1 MAGPLGTLGCDE
13 SGAHEAGLRQRVN
26 AMTGTNNAEPI
37 IDIQGVSV
45 RFAVGQG
52 EMFTALQDIN
62 LKIRAGSFVC
72 LVGPSG
78 CGKSTLLNVIAG
90 LQPVSEGRVTYN
102 GNEIRGVNSKTGYL
116 TQRDLLLPWRTL
128 ENNVGLALEI
138 QHVPR
143 DERERRVR
151 AMIKGVGLSGFEKSY
166 PAQLSGGMR
175 KRATLARTLIYG
187 PETLLMDEP
196 FAAVDAILR
205 VALHEMLMDLW
216 ERQKSTVIFVTHD
229 LEEALLL
236 SDQVVLF
243 GTQPGRIVHVED
255 VPFARPRNL
264 IASRS
269 EPEFG
274 RMWFKLWSFLD
285 QHKSPQTSAQTA
297 APGPAVV
304 S

>member
-1 MAGPLGTLGCDE
+1 VIGQDDND
-13 SGAHEAGLRQRVN
+13 V
-26 AMTGTNNAEPI
+26 I
-37 IDIQGVSV
+37 IDVQDVSV
-45 RFAVGQG
+45 RFAVGHG
-52 EMFTALQDIN
+52 DSFTALQSVN

-90 LQPVSEGRVTYN
+90 LQPVSEGRVTYR
-102 GNEIRGVNSKTGYL
+102 GKEIRGVNWRTGYL

-143 DERERRVR
+143 DERERRVG
-151 AMIKGVGLSGFEKSY
+151 AMIEGVGLSGFEKSF

-175 KRATLARTLIYG
+175 KRATLARTLIYR

-205 VALHEMLMDLW
+205 VSLHEMLMELW
-216 ERQKSTVIFVTHD
+216 EREKSTVVFVTHD

-243 GTQPGRIVHVED
+243 SSRPGRIVHVED

-274 RMWFKLWSFLD
+274 RMWFKLWSYLD
-285 QHKSPQTSAQTA
+285 EHKSHQGS
-297 APGPAVV
+297 APGSPVAE
-304 S
+304 

>member
-1 MAGPLGTLGCDE
+1 MPGPLGTLGCDE
-13 SGAHEAGLRQRVN
+13 LGAQEAGLRQPVN
-26 AMTGTNNAEPI
+26 AIDQANNDQTI
-37 IDIQGVSV
+37 IDIQDVSV
-45 RFAVGQG
+45 RFAVGHG
-52 EMFTALQDIN
+52 EMFTALQDVS

-90 LQPVSEGRVTYN
+90 LQPVSEGRVTYR
-102 GNEIRGVNSKTGYL
+102 GSEIRGVNSKTGYL

-138 QHVPR
+138 QHVAR
-143 DERERRVR
+143 DEWERRVH
-151 AMIKGVGLSGFEKSY
+151 AMINGVGLSGFEKSY

-205 VALHEMLMDLW
+205 VALHEMLMELW
-216 ERQKSTVIFVTHD
+216 ERDKSTVIFVTHD

-264 IASRS
+264 VASRS

-285 QHKSPQTSAQTA
+285 EHKSPQASGPAA
-297 APGPAVV
+297 APGPAAV

>member
-1 MAGPLGTLGCDE
+1 MM
-13 SGAHEAGLRQRVN
+13 SQVR
-26 AMTGTNNAEPI
+26 TNDDDVI
-37 IDIQGVSV
+37 IDVSDVSV
-45 RFAVGQG
+45 RYAVGKG
-52 EMFTALQDIN
+52 ETFSALQNVN

-90 LQPVSEGRVTYN
+90 LQPVSEGRITYR
-102 GNEIRGVNSKTGYL
+102 GDEIRGVNTKTGYL

-128 ENNVGLALEI
+128 EHNVGLALEI
-138 QHVPR
+138 QHVAR

-151 AMIKGVGLSGFEKSY
+151 AIIHGVGLSGFEKSY

-175 KRATLARTLIYG
+175 KRATLARTLIYA

-205 VALHEMLMDLW
+205 VALHEMLMELW
-216 ERQKSTVIFVTHD
+216 ERDKSTVIFVTHD

-236 SDQVVLF
+236 ADQVVLF
-243 GTQPGRIVHVED
+243 GTKPGRIVHVED

-285 QHKSPQTSAQTA
+285 EHASPQTPAQA
-297 APGPAVV
+297 AASG
-304 S
+304 

>member
-1 MAGPLGTLGCDE
+1 VSA
-13 SGAHEAGLRQRVN
+13 
-26 AMTGTNNAEPI
+26 TGQLNN
-37 IDIQGVSV
+37 DDVVVDVHDVSV
-45 RFAVGQG
+45 RFAVGRG
-52 EMFTALQDIN
+52 ETFTALESVN
-62 LKIRAGSFVC
+62 LQIRAGSFVC

-90 LQPVSEGRVTYN
+90 LQPVTEGHVTYR
-102 GNEIRGVNSKTGYL
+102 GTEIRGVNSRTGYL

-143 DERERRVR
+143 DERRRRVLD
-151 AMIKGVGLSGFEKSY
+151 MISGVGLSGFEKSY

-205 VALHEMLMDLW
+205 VALHEMLMELW
-216 ERQKSTVIFVTHD
+216 ERDKSTVIFVTHD

-236 SDQVVLF
+236 ADQVVLF
-243 GTQPGRIVHVED
+243 GTRPGRIVHVEE

-264 IASRS
+264 VQSRS

-274 RMWFKLWSFLD
+274 RMWFKLWSFLAEHTSHQNLD
-285 QHKSPQTSAQTA
+285 PTSA
-297 APGPAVV
+297 PERR
-304 S
+304 